1 MERINLTERIFFY
14 IVFLILLILTLL
26 MRNPFVTVLIVSLIS
41 VIILKPVYNYF
52 LERSWIHRR
61 KGLAASLTLVSVFII
76 LVIPVLLIAWL
87 TISQLSNLFEQLAAL
102 DLDAILADIQQ
113 TLASLPLVG
122 SGSPAETHVT
132 EGVRPLVSL
141 IAQAIAEVAISLGS
155 SIPSLLV
162 QGIIFVVVVASLLP
176 VYDTLIPRFEEIS
189 PLGPEL
195 SKLYTRKITAM
206 INSLVMGVFLLAI
219 IQGVAMGIVYWI
231 AGLPY
236 IFLLSLLT
244 MLLALIP
251 MVGPS
256 WLVITVAVIAFLT
269 GNWVQGVIVLL
280 GFYGAV
286 NWIDILLRPR
296 LLAEDA
302 SINFA
307 LFILAIFGGLA
318 WAGIMGLFYGPV
330 IMLLL
335 VTTIQIY
342 AERYA
347 NEDVDI
353 VGQALRNLAN
363 PQDPVESSDAEPGE
377 AEGQDT

>member
-14 IVFLILLILTLL
+14 IVFLILIILTLL
-26 MRNPFVTVLIVSLIS
+26 MLNPFVTVLIVSLIS

-363 PQDPVESSDAEPGE
+363 PQDADESSDAEPGE